1 MNKYI
6 DHLTLEEYNLIEKLL
21 KKYEEQEEREMKE
34 TGYTKD
40 YIGLRFI
47 LIKIKRIKEKHKK
60 IKAVDKKTK

>member
-6 DHLTLEEYNLIEKLL
+6 DHLTLEEYSIIEKLL
-21 KKYEEQEEREMKE
+21 KKYEKQEEKEMKE

-47 LIKIKRIKEKHKK
+47 LIKIKRIKEKYKK
-60 IKAVDKKTK
+60 N

>member
-60 IKAVDKKTK
+60 IKSC

>member
-21 KKYEEQEEREMKE
+21 KKYQEQEEKEMKQ
-34 TGYTKD
+34 TGNTKN

-47 LIKIKRIKEKHKK
+47 LIKIKRIKEK
-60 IKAVDKKTK
+60 

>member
-21 KKYEEQEEREMKE
+21 KKYEEQEEKEMKK
-34 TGYTKD
+34 TGYTRD

-47 LIKIKRIKEKHKK
+47 LVKVKRIKEKYKK
-60 IKAVDKKTK
+60 N

>member
-21 KKYEEQEEREMKE
+21 KKYEEQEEKKMKK
-34 TGYTKD
+34 TGYTRD

-47 LIKIKRIKEKHKK
+47 LVKVKRIKEKYKK
-60 IKAVDKKTK
+60 N

>member
-60 IKAVDKKTK
+60 K

>member
-21 KKYEEQEEREMKE
+21 KKYEEQEEEEMKK
-34 TGYTKD
+34 TGYTRD

-47 LIKIKRIKEKHKK
+47 LVKVKRIKEKYKK
-60 IKAVDKKTK
+60 N

>member
-60 IKAVDKKTK
+60 NKSC